1 MNGYWILLKTF
12 KKSSMKIIEWMTLT
26 DFPIFNQPLCFL
38 SLLVMKYHIL
48 NGGVGTYL
56 LIHKVLS
63 FVLVLAFNL
72 PYFTFS
78 SFCFFSE
85 NVFSFFWKWKW
96 KYPIL
101 CNPMDCIV
109 HGILQARMLKWVAF
123 PFSRASFQ
131 PRDWT
136 QVSQHCRQILYQLS
150 HQGSPFFLLLLL
162 KKFLVQCILLWSL
175 LSLKPTASDI

>member
-1 MNGYWILLKTF
+1 MIL
-12 KKSSMKIIEWMTLT
+12 I

-48 NGGVGTYL
+48 NDGVGPYL

-63 FVLVLAFNL
+63 FVLSFNL

-78 SFCFFSE
+78 SFFFKWE
-85 NVFSFFWKWKW
+85 FIFFLFKVKV
-96 KYPIL
+96 KVAHSSPTL
-101 CNPMDCIV
+101 CNPWTTV
-109 HGILQARMLKWVAF
+109 HGIVQARIPESVAF
-123 PFSRASFQ
+123 PFSRAFSQ

-162 KKFLVQCILLWSL
+162 EKFLMQCILLWL
-175 LSLKPTASDI
+175 LISMTPTASDI

>member
-1 MNGYWILLKTF
+1 MNVYWILLNTF

-96 KYPIL
+96 KYPTL
-101 CNPMDCIV
+101 QP
-109 HGILQARMLKWVAF
+109 HGLQHARPPCPSPSPETRSKSC
-123 PFSRASFQ
+123 PFSQ
-131 PRDWT
+131 
-136 QVSQHCRQILYQLS
+136 
-150 HQGSPFFLLLLL
+150 
-162 KKFLVQCILLWSL
+162 QCHPTILLDCPFLFLPSVFPRIRL
-175 LSLKPTASDI
+175 FLMNQLFASAGQSIGISASASVLPMNIQD

>member
-1 MNGYWILLKTF
+1 MCNHIKQVSTNHYFLGGFIMNGYWILLKTF

-38 SLLVMKYHIL
+38 FLLVMKYHIL

-85 NVFSFFWKWKW
+85 NLFSFFWKWKW
-96 KYPIL
+96 KYPTL

-109 HGILQARMLKWVAF
+109 HEILQARTLKWVAF
-123 PFSRASFQ
+123 PFSRASSK

-150 HQGSPFFLLLLL
+150 H
-162 KKFLVQCILLWSL
+162 
-175 LSLKPTASDI
+175 

>member
-1 MNGYWILLKTF
+1 MR
-12 KKSSMKIIEWMTLT
+12 
-26 DFPIFNQPLCFL
+26 
-38 SLLVMKYHIL
+38 YHIL

-85 NVFSFFWKWKW
+85 NLFSFFWKWKW
-96 KYPIL
+96 KYPTL

-109 HGILQARMLKWVAF
+109 HEILQARTLKWVAF
-123 PFSRASFQ
+123 PFSRASSK

-150 HQGSPFFLLLLL
+150 HKGSPRILEWVAYPSSSGSSRPRNRIGVSCIAGRFFTNWVIGELALTSGNCFKLS
-162 KKFLVQCILLWSL
+162 KTRILIW
-175 LSLKPTASDI
+175 KMGFIV

>member
-1 MNGYWILLKTF
+1 MNGYWILLKTL
-12 KKSSMKIIEWMTLT
+12 KKSSMKIIEWVTLT

-78 SFCFFSE
+78 SFCVFSE

-136 QVSQHCRQILYQLS
+136 QVSHITGRFFTSWATRDHNKLWTILKEMGMRPPDLPPEKPVCRS
-150 HQGSPFFLLLLL
+150 RS
-162 KKFLVQCILLWSL
+162 S
-175 LSLKPTASDI
+175 S

>member
-1 MNGYWILLKTF
+1 
-12 KKSSMKIIEWMTLT
+12 MKIIEWMTLT

-72 PYFTFS
+72 PYFTF
-78 SFCFFSE
+78 CRFFFKWE
-85 NVFSFFWKWKW
+85 FIFFLLKVKVAHLC
-96 KYPIL
+96 PTL

-109 HGILQARMLKWVAF
+109 PGIVQARLLKWVAF
-123 PFSRASFQ
+123 SFSRASSQ

-136 QVSQHCRQILYQLS
+136 QVYHIVGRSFPSWATREALS
-150 HQGSPFFLLLLL
+150 FFYILL
-162 KKFLVQCILLWSL
+162 KTFLVQCILLWSL
-175 LSLKPTASDI
+175 LPMKPTASDI